1 MLFTPYFSCP
11 FCTFAPSI
19 FVFMAV
25 FFNFLYTYTKTKAHT
40 VCGRA
45 QASILLSFWRRLN
58 DDMGEKVVR
67 RKHLKT
73 ANQGVDGRFSRSFYF
88 CFCFCFF
95 TNRHNRVRNV
105 IEKAITNQ
113 SFENNGMHIYLIYD
127 QQFRNKG
134 GKALTEEKK
143 NDARFRHGVR
153 KPCKLIEKVDRPA
166 NSRDT
171 SPIATIWSIWR
182 DNILQR
188 SIPQNTGQAETATT
202 LRLEKNVTLDML
214 RELYSI
220 PHSLENIRKHKGE
233 HSGH

>member
-11 FCTFAPSI
+11 FCTFPPSI

-25 FFNFLYTYTKTKAHT
+25 FFNFLYTYTKAKAHT

-73 ANQGVDGRFSRSFYF
+73 ANQGVDGRFSRSFCCCC
-88 CFCFCFF
+88 CFFFF

-105 IEKAITNQ
+105 IEKAIRNQ
-113 SFENNGMHIYLIYD
+113 SFENNGMHIYLLYD

-134 GKALTEEKK
+134 GKALTKEKK
-143 NDARFRHGVR
+143 KRCTLKTWCQKTLQTYR
-153 KPCKLIEKVDRPA
+153 KGRPA
-166 NSRDT
+166 GNLTWCEPHSDHLEYLTRQHITKIHPPKHRT
-171 SPIATIWSIWR
+171 SWDSYHASPR
-182 DNILQR
+182 N
-188 SIPQNTGQAETATT
+188 
-202 LRLEKNVTLDML
+202 NVTLDML
-214 RELYSI
+214 LY
-220 PHSLENIRKHKGE
+220 LTV
-233 HSGH
+233 

>member
-1 MLFTPYFSCP
+1 
-11 FCTFAPSI
+11 
-19 FVFMAV
+19 
-25 FFNFLYTYTKTKAHT
+25 
-40 VCGRA
+40 
-45 QASILLSFWRRLN
+45 
-58 DDMGEKVVR
+58 MGEKVVR

-188 SIPQNTGQAETATT
+188 SIRQNTGQSETATT
-202 LRLEKNVTLDML
+202 LRLETNVTLDML
-214 RELYSI
+214 WELYSI